1 MRRGWRI
8 AARALAG
15 LVLMLAVVAVV
26 IDSPIGHRLA
36 ADIIAGWAPKSGLRV
51 SVGRIEGSL
60 FGRAR
65 LRQVTL
71 FDRQGIFAEVPEAS
85 LDWRPLAWLSDELDL
100 REVVLERG
108 RLLRLPDLAPGDP
121 DAPILPG
128 FDVRLDRLEID
139 NLRVEEGVLGERRR
153 VDLTGHLRIRK
164 GLARLRIDSRLGGK
178 DRLFARL
185 EAEPDRDRFDL
196 KLDYAAPAG
205 GLLAGLTGARDGL
218 EVMAGGKGG
227 WRRWDGAV
235 LAREGQRNL
244 LALKLANRGGQFSAL
259 GEARPGRLLSGLAA
273 RAAGDVVAVRAGGS
287 LDGRRAELRLDL
299 AGRGLLAEARGK
311 VHLSENRFDAMA
323 VNLRL
328 RDPDLLGGGLRLEGA
343 RASAVL
349 DGPFTEMTADSQL
362 RAEVLAIDGVRVE
375 RLEAKALARRQDGGW
390 QVPVEAQAARLVTG
404 NPQWDR
410 QLAPLKGRA
419 TLNLAGSRLEASD
432 LALGVPG
439 LETRLVLTGDTARG
453 AYGLAGVAAAR
464 GWPLPG
470 LGTAHADAKLV
481 LAFGGAKPWNLRM
494 NLAGRMARVDN
505 ATLTSLAGDNLRVSG
520 GVSLGAGEPLLIERA
535 RLDGSRLTLALSGRR
550 LADGRVQV
558 TGSGR
563 HRQYGPF
570 TAEASLAADGPRAT
584 LVLADPLPS
593 AGLRDV
599 RLALSPIAGGFR
611 IETRGGSALG
621 PFTGTLGLF
630 ATSGAPTRLEVEQFK
645 VWQTGLT
652 GSLLLGGQGLTGQL
666 RLAGGGLDGEI
677 GLAPRGGGQGF
688 DLRIDAE
695 DARFGGP
702 APIAIGSGRLEAS
715 GSFAAEGSTIAG
727 SAFGQ
732 GLAIGSAF
740 IGRLAASL
748 RLDDGRGQ
756 VTASLAGRR
765 GSRFALQLRGD
776 IAPGQVAVA
785 AQGDFAGQRITMP
798 RRAVLTR
805 EDAGWRLARS
815 QVSFGGGRVIASGL
829 LGGDVTELD
838 LALASLPLAI
848 ADAAVPELGFGG
860 TASGTLSWRAP
871 RLGAPSASASL
882 QVRGLTRSGLVLTS
896 RPVDLALVAQLAPE
910 SFEARAVVRDGGS
923 ASGRVQARIAA
934 LPADGTLAERL
945 RRGALSAQ
953 LRYDGPA
960 DAIWRLVALEEFD
973 LTGPVRIAADAV
985 GSLSDPR
992 ITGTLS
998 STALRLQ
1005 SALTGIDI
1013 TGIAARGRFDGSRLV
1028 VPSFAGRTANGGQ
1041 VTGSGSFDL
1050 SGLGER
1056 APGLDLRIAAL
1067 GAQVLARSDMAATV
1081 TGPVRIVSDG
1091 VQGTIAGR
1099 LALNSA
1105 RWTLGRA
1112 AVLEE
1117 LPDIATREINR
1128 RADIAPPRR
1137 VHAAWRYLI
1146 DARADSRVMVRGLGL
1161 DSEWSADIRLRG
1173 TTRDPAIEGRADLVR
1188 GGYDFAG
1195 KRFELTRGRIAFTG
1209 SSPPDPR
1216 LDIAAE
1222 AAEQGVTA
1230 RVTVTGTSLKP
1241 EIRFTSTP
1249 PLPEEELLSRLLF
1262 GTSITAISAPEA
1274 LQLGAA
1280 LAALRSGGG
1289 LDPIN
1294 RLRRAVGLDRLRIV
1308 SPDTASGRGTGVAA
1322 GKYLGRRFYAEVITD
1337 GRGYS
1342 ASQLEFRVTNWLAIL
1357 ASISSTGREG
1367 INVKASKDY

>member
-1 MRRGWRI
+1 MAADGMPAGRMRKGWRI

-15 LVLMLAVVAVV
+15 LALALAVLAVV

-36 ADIIAGWAPKSGLRV
+36 ADVIAGWKPKSGLRV

-60 FGRAR
+60 FGHAR

-71 FDRQGIFAEVPEAS
+71 FDRKGIFAEVPEAS
-85 LDWRPLAWLSDELDL
+85 IDWRPLAWLSNELDV
-100 REVVLERG
+100 RKAVLERG
-108 RLLRLPDLAPGDP
+108 RLLRLPDLAPADP
-121 DAPILPG
+121 DAPILPA
-128 FDVRLDRLEID
+128 FDLRLDRLEID

-153 VDLTGHLRIRK
+153 VDLTGQLRIRK
-164 GLARLRIDSRLGGK
+164 GLARLRIDSRLGGQ
-178 DRLFARL
+178 DRLLARL
-185 EAEPDRDRFDL
+185 EAEPERDRFDL

-205 GLLAGLTGARDGL
+205 GLLAGLTGAKDGL

-235 LAREGQRNL
+235 LAREGGRNL
-244 LALKLANRGGQFSAL
+244 LALRLANRAGQFSAL
-259 GEARPGRLLSGLAA
+259 GEARPGKLLQGLAA
-273 RAAGDVVAVRAGGS
+273 RAAGNVVAVRAGAS
-287 LDGRRAELRLDL
+287 LDGRLADLRLDL
-299 AGRGLLAEARGK
+299 AGAGLALDAAGK
-311 VHLSENRFDAMA
+311 VHLSENRFDGMT

-349 DGPFTEMTADSQL
+349 DGPFGELTADSRL
-362 RAEVLAIDGVRVE
+362 SADVLAIDGVRIE
-375 RLEAKALARRQDGGW
+375 RLEASGLAQRGVAGW
-390 QVPVEAQAARLVTG
+390 QVPVEASGARLMTG

-419 TLNLAGSRLEASD
+419 TLNLSGSSLTAGD

-439 LETRLVLTGDTARG
+439 LETRLVLNGDMASG

-464 GWPLPG
+464 GWPLPS
-470 LGTAHADAKLV
+470 LGTANADAKLV
-481 LAFGGAKPWNLRM
+481 LSFGKARPWSLRM

-505 ATLTSLAGDNLRVSG
+505 ATLTSLAGDDLRFSG
-520 GVSLGAGEPLLIERA
+520 GVSLGAGQPLLIERA
-535 RLDGSRLTLALSGRR
+535 RLDGSKLALALSGRR

-584 LVLADPLPS
+584 LVLADPLPA

-599 RLALSPIAGGFR
+599 RLALAPIDQGFR
-611 IETRGGSALG
+611 IETQGDSALG
-621 PFTGTLGLF
+621 PFSGTLGLF
-630 ATSGAPTRLEVEQFK
+630 AAAGAPTRLEVERFK

-652 GSLLLGGQGLTGQL
+652 GSLLLGGQGVTGQL
-666 RLAGGGLDGEI
+666 RLAGGGLDGDI

-702 APIAIGSGRLEAS
+702 APVAIGSGRLEAT
-715 GSFAAEGSTIAG
+715 GSFAADHSTISG

-732 GLAIGSAF
+732 GIAVGSAF
-740 IGRLAASL
+740 IGRLAANV

-756 VTASLAGRR
+756 VTASITGRR

-776 IAPGQVAVA
+776 VAPGRIAVA
-785 AQGDFAGQRITMP
+785 GQGDFAGQRIAMP

-805 EDAGWRLARS
+805 QDDGWRLARS
-815 QVSFGGGRVIASGL
+815 QVSFGGGRIIASGL
-829 LGGDVTELD
+829 IGGEATELD
-838 LALASLPLAI
+838 LALSALPLAL

-860 TASGTLSWRAP
+860 TASGTLAWRAP
-871 RLGAPSASASL
+871 RGGAPSASASL

-896 RPVDLALVAQLAPE
+896 RPVDVALVARLAPDT
-910 SFEARAVVRDGGS
+910 FEARAVVRDGGS

-934 LPADGTLAERL
+934 LPADGGLAERL

-973 LTGPVRIAADAV
+973 LTGPVRIAADAG

-998 STALRLQ
+998 SKALRLQ

-1013 TGIAARGRFDGSRLV
+1013 TGIAASGRFDGSRLV

-1056 APGLDLRIAAL
+1056 APGLDLRIAARN
-1067 GAQVLARSDMAATV
+1067 AQVLARSDMAATV

-1091 VQGTIAGR
+1091 VQGAIAGR
-1099 LALNSA
+1099 LVLNSA

-1209 SSPPDPR
+1209 ASPPDPR
-1216 LDIAAE
+1216 LDIVAE

-1241 EIRFTSTP
+1241 EIRFSSTP
-1249 PLPEEELLSRLLF
+1249 ALPEEELLSRLLF
-1262 GTSITAISAPEA
+1262 GTS
-1274 LQLGAA
+1274 
-1280 LAALRSGGG
+1280 
-1289 LDPIN
+1289 
-1294 RLRRAVGLDRLRIV
+1294 
-1308 SPDTASGRGTGVAA
+1308 
-1322 GKYLGRRFYAEVITD
+1322 
-1337 GRGYS
+1337 
-1342 ASQLEFRVTNWLAIL
+1342 
-1357 ASISSTGREG
+1357 
-1367 INVKASKDY
+1367 